1 MLFHQCTPQC
11 PRDCPGEASARVQ
24 DPVRGKARTFTV
36 DLHCHALFPE
46 VEKLV
51 AGLPPK
57 LAEPEMMLRAMG
69 AATVEYNNKVM
80 LPQAGP
86 KLTRLPERLRDMDAM
101 GVDMQLVSPTSTQ
114 HYYWAE
120 PELAAEVVRIQNDG
134 IAELCATHPDRF
146 LGLGT
151 LALQH
156 PGLALEQLEHAVRK
170 QGLRGVEISTMVAG
184 KELADPM
191 FERFWAKVEE
201 LGCLVFIHPFGTTL
215 GTRLDR
221 HYLSNVIGQPIET
234 TIALSHLIFGGV
246 LDRYPGVKILAA
258 HGGGYLPS
266 YIGRSN
272 HAWHARPDARSC
284 ARPPGEYLRQI
295 WFDNLVY
302 EPEALRHLIQEAGIG
317 QVVTGSDYPFDM
329 GQYGLAGLLD
339 AVPGLSQE
347 DRECIAYRNAER
359 LLGLGL
365 RPAGWQPVPAH
376 SPDR

>member
-11 PRDCPGEASARVQ
+11 PRDCQAVAPAQVHA
-24 DPVRGKARTFTV
+24 KARTFTV

-51 AGLPPK
+51 ADQPQK
-57 LAEPEMMLRAMG
+57 LAEPEMMLRALG
-69 AATVEYNNKVM
+69 AATVEYNNQVM

-86 KLTRLPERLRDMDAM
+86 KLTNLAQRLSDMDAM

-120 PELAAEVVRIQNDG
+120 PDLAAEVVRIQNEG
-134 IAELCATHPDRF
+134 MAELCATHADRF

-156 PGLALEQLEHAVRK
+156 PDLALEQLQHAVRK
-170 QGLRGVEISTMVAG
+170 LGLRGVEISTMVAG

-201 LGCLVFIHPFGTTL
+201 LGCIVFIHPFGTTL
-215 GTRLDR
+215 GSRLDR
-221 HYLSNVIGQPIET
+221 HYLSNVIGQPLET

-272 HAWHARPDARSC
+272 HAYGARTDAHGC
-284 ARPPGEYLRQI
+284 ARAPGEYLRQI

-302 EPEALRHLIQEAGIG
+302 EPESLRHLIHEAGIG
-317 QVVTGSDYPFDM
+317 QVVTGTDYPFDM
-329 GQYGLAGLLD
+329 GQYGLAALLD

-347 DRECIAYRNAER
+347 DRERIAYGNAER
-359 LLGLGL
+359 LLGQRL
-365 RPAGWQPVPAH
+365 RPANWQAPAGT
-376 SPDR
+376 

>member
-1 MLFHQCTPQC
+1 MLFHQCTPTC
-11 PRDCPGEASARVQ
+11 PADCPGDTQLRVQ
-24 DPVRGKARTFTV
+24 DPARSKARTFTV

-51 AGLPPK
+51 AGLPQK
-57 LAEPEMMLRAMG
+57 LAEPELMLRAMG
-69 AATVEYNNKVM
+69 TATVDYNNRVM

-86 KLTRLPERLRDMDAM
+86 KLTDLQQRLRDMDAM

-114 HYYWAE
+114 HYYWAGA
-120 PELAAEVVRIQNDG
+120 ELAAEVVRIQNEG
-134 IAELCATHPDRF
+134 MAELCAAHPDRF

-156 PGLALEQLEHAVRK
+156 PALALEQLAHAVRK
-170 QGLRGVEISTMVAG
+170 LGLRGVEISTMVAG
-184 KELADPM
+184 KELADPV

-201 LGCLVFIHPFGTTL
+201 LGCIVFIHPFGTTL
-215 GTRLDR
+215 GARLDR
-221 HYLSNVIGQPIET
+221 HYLSNVIGQPLET

-272 HAWHARPDARSC
+272 HAWHARTDARGC
-284 ARPPGEYLRQI
+284 ARPPGDYLRQI

-302 EPEALRHLIQEAGIG
+302 EPEALRHLVQEAGID
-317 QVVTGSDYPFDM
+317 QIVTGSDYPFDM
-329 GQYGLAGLLD
+329 GQYAFSDLLAL
-339 AVPGLSQE
+339 VPGLSQD
-347 DRECIAYRNAER
+347 DRERIAYRNAER
-359 LLGLGL
+359 LLGQGL
-365 RPAGWQPVPAH
+365 RPADWQPPA
-376 SPDR
+376 SS

>member
-1 MLFHQCTPQC
+1 MLFHQCTPHC
-11 PRDCPGEASARVQ
+11 PPDCADGAPAQVRTPGHMA
-24 DPVRGKARTFTV
+24 ARTFTI

-51 AGLPPK
+51 AGQPQK
-57 LAEPEMMLRAMG
+57 LAEPEMMLRALG

-80 LPQAGP
+80 LPHAGP
-86 KLTRLPERLRDMDAM
+86 KLTGLAERLRDMDAM

-120 PELAAEVVRIQNDG
+120 PDLAMEVVRVQNEG
-134 IAELCATHPDRF
+134 MAELCATHPDRF
-146 LGLGT
+146 IGLGT

-156 PGLALEQLEHAVRK
+156 PDLALEQLGHAVRK
-170 QGLRGVEISTMVAG
+170 LGLRGVEISTMVGG

-191 FERFWAKVEE
+191 FERFWARVEE
-201 LGCLVFIHPFGTTL
+201 LGCIVFIHPFGTTL
-215 GTRLDR
+215 GSRLDR
-221 HYLSNVIGQPIET
+221 HYLSNVIGQPLET

-272 HAWHARPDARSC
+272 HAHRNRADARGC
-284 ARPPGEYLRQI
+284 ARAPGDYLRQI

-302 EPEALRHLIQEAGIG
+302 EPEALRHLIEEVGID
-317 QVVTGSDYPFDM
+317 QVVTGTDYPFDM
-329 GQYGLAGLLD
+329 GHYGLAGLLD

-347 DRECIAYRNAER
+347 DRERIAYGNAEC
-359 LLGLGL
+359 LLGQRL
-365 RPAGWQPVPAH
+365 RPAGWESSAR
-376 SPDR
+376 S

>member
-1 MLFHQCTPQC
+1 MLFHQCMP
-11 PRDCPGEASARVQ
+11 DCPPDCRSQAPAEVASPERA
-24 DPVRGKARTFTV
+24 KTRTFTV
-36 DLHCHALFPE
+36 DLHCHAFFPE

-51 AGLPPK
+51 AGLPQK
-57 LAEPEMMLRAMG
+57 QAEPEMMLRALG
-69 AATVEYNNKVM
+69 PDAVEYNNRVM

-86 KLTRLPERLRDMDAM
+86 KLTSLPQRLQDMDAT

-120 PELAAEVVRIQNDG
+120 PDLAVEVVRLQNEG
-134 IAELCATHPDRF
+134 MAELCATHPQRF

-156 PGLALEQLEHAVRK
+156 PSLAIEQLEHAVRK
-170 QGLRGVEISTMVAG
+170 LGLRGVEISTIIAG
-184 KELADPM
+184 RELADPM
-191 FERFWAKVEE
+191 FEPFWAKVEE
-201 LGCLVFIHPFGTTL
+201 LGCIVFVHPFGTTL

-221 HYLSNVIGQPIET
+221 HYLSNVIGQPLET

-272 HAWHARPDARSC
+272 HAHRARTDTRGC
-284 ARPPGEYLRQI
+284 IRPPGDYLRQI

-302 EPEALRHLIQEAGIG
+302 EPEALRHLIAEAGIG
-317 QVVTGSDYPFDM
+317 QIVTGTDYPFDM
-329 GQYGLAGLLD
+329 GQYELSALLD
-339 AVPGLSQE
+339 AVPGLSQA
-347 DRECIAYRNAER
+347 DRDGIAWRNAER
-359 LLGLGL
+359 LLGQRL
-365 RPAGWQPVPAH
+365 RPDGWQAPGQ
-376 SPDR
+376 

>member
-1 MLFHQCTPQC
+1 
-11 PRDCPGEASARVQ
+11 VQ
-24 DPVRGKARTFTV
+24 DAARRKTRTFTV
-36 DLHCHALFPE
+36 DLHCHAFFPE

-51 AGLPPK
+51 AGLPQK
-57 LAEPEMMLRAMG
+57 LAEPELMLRAMG
-69 AATVEYNNKVM
+69 AATVDYNNKVM

-86 KLTRLPERLRDMDAM
+86 KLTNLQQRLADMDAM

-120 PELAAEVVRIQNDG
+120 PDLAVEVVRIQNEG
-134 IAELCATHPDRF
+134 MAELCATHPDRF

-156 PGLALEQLEHAVRK
+156 PALAVEQLEHAVRK
-170 QGLRGVEISTMVAG
+170 LGLRGVEISKMVAG

-191 FERFWAKVEE
+191 FEPFWAKVEE
-201 LGCLVFIHPFGTTL
+201 LGCIVFIHPFGTTL

-221 HYLSNVIGQPIET
+221 HYLSNVIGQPLET

-284 ARPPGEYLRQI
+284 AKPPGDYLRQI

-302 EPEALRHLIQEAGIG
+302 EPEALRHLIQEAGID

-329 GQYGLAGLLD
+329 GEYSFSDLLD
-339 AVPGLSQE
+339 SVPGLSQDDHE
-347 DRECIAYRNAER
+347 GIAWRNAER
-359 LLGLGL
+359 LLGQGL
-365 RPAGWQPVPAH
+365 RPADWKPPVKH
-376 SPDR
+376 SADR

>member
-11 PRDCPGEASARVQ
+11 PPDCGADAPARVP
-24 DPVRGKARTFTV
+24 DPARARSRTFTV
-36 DLHCHALFPE
+36 DLHCHALFPA

-51 AGLPPK
+51 AGLPQK
-57 LAEPEMMLRAMG
+57 LAEPEMMLHALG
-69 AATVEYNNKVM
+69 AATVDYNNKVM

-86 KLTRLPERLRDMDAM
+86 KLTNLAQRLADMDAI

-120 PELAAEVVRIQNDG
+120 PDLAAEVVRIQNEG
-134 IAELCATHPDRF
+134 MAELCATHPARF

-156 PGLALEQLEHAVRK
+156 PALAIEQLEHAVRK
-170 QGLRGVEISTMVAG
+170 LGLRGVEISTMIAG

-191 FERFWAKVEE
+191 FESFWAKVEE
-201 LGCLVFIHPFGTTL
+201 LGCIVFIHPFGTTL
-215 GTRLDR
+215 GARLDR
-221 HYLSNVIGQPIET
+221 YYLSNVIGQPLET

-272 HAWHARPDARSC
+272 HAHRARTDTRGC
-284 ARPPGEYLRQI
+284 ARAPGEYLRQI

-302 EPEALRHLIQEAGIG
+302 EPEALRHLIAEVGVG
-317 QVVTGSDYPFDM
+317 QVVTGTDYPFDM
-329 GQYGLAGLLD
+329 GQYALAALLE
-339 AVPGLSQE
+339 AAPGLSQE
-347 DRECIAYRNAER
+347 EREGIAWRNAER
-359 LLGLGL
+359 LLGQRL
-365 RPAGWQPVPAH
+365 RPEDWQAPAAGQA
-376 SPDR
+376 

>member
-1 MLFHQCTPQC
+1 MLFHQCSPTC
-11 PRDCPGEASARVQ
+11 PADCRGDAPAHVPDPARA
-24 DPVRGKARTFTV
+24 KARTFTV

-51 AGLPPK
+51 AGLPQK
-57 LAEPEMMLRAMG
+57 LAEPELMLRAMG
-69 AATVEYNNKVM
+69 ADTIEYNNRVM
-80 LPQAGP
+80 LPEAGP
-86 KLTRLPERLRDMDAM
+86 KLTNLQQRLRDMDAM

-120 PELAAEVVRIQNDG
+120 PDLAVEIVRIQNEG
-134 IAELCATHPDRF
+134 MAQLCATHPDRF

-156 PGLALEQLEHAVRK
+156 PALALEQLEHAVRK
-170 QGLRGVEISTMVAG
+170 LGLRGVEISTMVAG

-191 FERFWAKVEE
+191 FERFWGKVEE
-201 LGCLVFIHPFGTTL
+201 LGCIVFIHPFGTTL
-215 GTRLDR
+215 GSRLDR
-221 HYLSNVIGQPIET
+221 HYLSNVIGQPLET

-272 HAWHARPDARSC
+272 HAWQARPDAQGC
-284 ARPPGEYLRQI
+284 ARRPGDYLRQI

-302 EPEALRHLIQEAGIG
+302 EPEALRHLVREAGIE
-317 QVVTGSDYPFDM
+317 QIVTGSDYPFDM
-329 GQYGLAGLLD
+329 GQYRFSDLLEQ
-339 AVPGLSQE
+339 VPGLSCD
-347 DRECIAYRNAER
+347 DRERIAYRNAER
-359 LLGLGL
+359 LLGLDL
-365 RPAGWQPVPAH
+365 RPSDWQPAARV
-376 SPDR
+376 